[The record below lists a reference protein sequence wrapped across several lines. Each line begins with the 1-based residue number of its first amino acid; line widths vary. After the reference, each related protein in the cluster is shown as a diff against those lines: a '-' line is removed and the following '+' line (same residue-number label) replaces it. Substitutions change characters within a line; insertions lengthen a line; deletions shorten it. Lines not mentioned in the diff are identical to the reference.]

1 MAAAAPDRDPVLA
14 VLVQQVQ
21 DLFGGVSGELLDV
34 PRGQLDVKVRGAP
47 EPRGDAGRGGEAAGD
62 AAGSVPPR
70 DPAAVQQRGDLR
82 VAVKGGQ
89 PRSTCRGGSPPR
101 RSGMPWSSR
110 VRSTVLTV
118 LSRCARCG
126 DLHRRSWYSSRS
138 STASSRCRCCRLVR
152 GVAVIPASTNQPR
165 TTGPEVGSGAPEQ
178 GCVPAWCTAG
188 PAPAAG
194 GGWAPGGAA
203 RSAAGAPQVPGGGW

>member
-1 MAAAAPDRDPVLA
+1 MAAGAPDRDPVLA

-70 DPAAVQQRGDLR
+70 DPAAAQQRGDLR

-89 PRSTCRGGSPPR
+89 
-101 RSGMPWSSR
+101 SR
-110 VRSTVLTV
+110 V
-118 LSRCARCG
+118 
-126 DLHRRSWYSSRS
+126 D
-138 STASSRCRCCRLVR
+138 
-152 GVAVIPASTNQPR
+152 
-165 TTGPEVGSGAPEQ
+165 VGCS
-178 GCVPAWCTAG
+178 AG
-188 PAPAAG
+188 R
-194 GGWAPGGAA
+194 
-203 RSAAGAPQVPGGGW
+203 RSAAADRDAVVVQGQAPF

>member
-1 MAAAAPDRDPVLA
+1 MVAAAPDRDPVLA

-70 DPAAVQQRGDLR
+70 DPAAAQQRGDLR

-118 LSRCARCG
+118 LSRCARC
-126 DLHRRSWYSSRS
+126 
-138 STASSRCRCCRLVR
+138 
-152 GVAVIPASTNQPR
+152 
-165 TTGPEVGSGAPEQ
+165 
-178 GCVPAWCTAG
+178 AG
-188 PAPAAG
+188 PPPPVLVQLPQQHRVQPLPVLPAGAWRGGDPGVHQPAPHHGAG
-194 GGWAPGGAA
+194 GG
-203 RSAAGAPQVPGGGW
+203 